1 MQASPEQQSL
11 VLELQLLDNEIMQ
24 ANTKLKSLPEVE
36 QLLHIDKRIITATDE
51 VATVKLEADQITLEL
66 RRGEV
71 DVETVT
77 DRIKKDE
84 VRLASGNATP
94 KELEQTQHEIQTLKK
109 RQLAL
114 EEIELEIMVRSEA
127 VTERS
132 KVLTTDLAS
141 LETLK
146 AEINQR
152 LTAASGEINTVITNK
167 RSDREKV
174 VVKIEKPLIDLY
186 EKIRTASGGVAAAA
200 LVGHV
205 RGGLA
210 MASVLSA
217 GAFGAVCGSSV
228 ATSATITQV
237 AYPEMRRHGYK
248 GRLST
253 ASLAAGGTLG
263 ILIPP
268 SVPLVVYAI
277 LTEQN
282 IAKLFAAALI
292 PGILA
297 MTGYLLVIFLYA
309 RARPDMAPL
318 SPSLPW
324 PEKWSALI
332 AIWPIVG
339 VFLIVFGG
347 IYGGVFS
354 PTEGAGVGAVLTML
368 LGFVKKELKLSGMQA
383 ALLSTAETTAIFFS
397 TAPRPSPKVL
407 SSSARLNTTKGAAK

>member
-84 VRLASGNATP
+84 ARLASGNATP

-152 LTAASGEINTVITNK
+152 LTAATSEINSLIATK
-167 RSDREKV
+167 QKDRQAV
-174 VVKIEKPLIDLY
+174 AVKIEKVLLDLY
-186 EKIRTASGGVAAAA
+186 EKIRTSSGVGAAA
-200 LVGHV
+200 LVGNKCN
-205 RGGLA
+205 GCNLA
-210 MASVLSA
+210 IN
-217 GAFGAVCGSSV
+217 AV
-228 ATSATITQV
+228 
-237 AYPEMRRHGYK
+237 EMERIK
-248 GRLST
+248 
-253 ASLAAGGTLG
+253 SLAKDELLRCEECRR
-263 ILIPP
+263 ILVRI
-268 SVPLVVYAI
+268 
-277 LTEQN
+277 
-282 IAKLFAAALI
+282 
-292 PGILA
+292 
-297 MTGYLLVIFLYA
+297 
-309 RARPDMAPL
+309 
-318 SPSLPW
+318 
-324 PEKWSALI
+324 
-332 AIWPIVG
+332 
-339 VFLIVFGG
+339 
-347 IYGGVFS
+347 
-354 PTEGAGVGAVLTML
+354 
-368 LGFVKKELKLSGMQA
+368 
-383 ALLSTAETTAIFFS
+383 
-397 TAPRPSPKVL
+397 
-407 SSSARLNTTKGAAK
+407 